1 MVNAPLACGSGSRRQ
16 FHWVEHVLP
25 TLGVIRSRDG
35 CKSLNGGSVRD
46 VAVWIRGT
54 LLSSREAMKRKGA
67 AGLAAVY
74 RKSSAAEEEFTGIVN
89 RLDRLARPQSGWDPY
104 EVWRTRVKVSS
115 GVMQERERDPTSSA
129 RITSAGLGSGRRSW
143 GRALVP
149 LKRSFKLPDQVN
161 KERGELPSRTCLA
174 TATKPTTPRRPLR
187 SFS

>member
-1 MVNAPLACGSGSRRQ
+1 MVNAPLACGSGRRRQ

-46 VAVWIRGT
+46 VAVWIRRT

-74 RKSSAAEEEFTGIVN
+74 RKSSAAEEEFTGMVN

-115 GVMQERERDPTSSA
+115 GVTQERERDPTSSA
-129 RITSAGLGSGRRSW
+129 RNHERWTWLW
-143 GRALVP
+143 QALV
-149 LKRSFKLPDQVN
+149 
-161 KERGELPSRTCLA
+161 GTGA
-174 TATKPTTPRRPLR
+174 RPAQ
-187 SFS
+187 